1 MIRYAYNAQKQPPA
15 PFILV
20 TLRHP
25 YSGAE
30 LSEVP
35 AQLDTG
41 ADQSLVPFAMAQA
54 LSLLHTGAV
63 EVSGVGGNREIME
76 RYGVLIAIHTF
87 PARLVEVLS
96 HPGEPWVLLGRD
108 VLNHHCIV
116 LDGPRLALEI
126 G

>member
-1 MIRYAYNAQKQPPA
+1 MIRYAYNAQKEPPA

-30 LSEVP
+30 LSDVP

-41 ADQSLVPFAMAQA
+41 ADQSLVPLAMAQA
-54 LSLLHTGAV
+54 LSLLHTGEV
-63 EVSGVGGNREIME
+63 EVGGVGGAFKFME

-87 PARLVEVLS
+87 PPRLVEVLS

-108 VLNHHCIV
+108 VLNHHRLI